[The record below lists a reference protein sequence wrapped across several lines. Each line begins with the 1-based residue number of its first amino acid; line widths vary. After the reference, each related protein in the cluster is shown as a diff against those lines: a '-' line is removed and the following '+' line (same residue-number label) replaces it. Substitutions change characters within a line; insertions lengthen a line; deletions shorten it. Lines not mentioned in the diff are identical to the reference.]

1 MTERM
6 RLSALIKKHL
16 KAAGISFDQLTRKVQ
31 KECWGSG
38 EFKIK
43 VLAHGVRY
51 AGAGDM
57 LGGRVRCHFE
67 CPEDAAIGTNGFIQ
81 VQLDYAVDAAKM
93 HRFQV
98 EIVEK
103 PNPAPRRPK
112 PKPDNKEPDEK
123 GDAKKTIMPRVPR
136 ANVSTRKRDP
146 CLEEIPDTRVGTPSN

>member
-1 MTERM
+1 M

-16 KAAGISFDQLTRKVQ
+16 KAAGISFDQLTRKIQ

-38 EFKIK
+38 EFKIR

-98 EIVEK
+98 EIVE
-103 PNPAPRRPK
+103 
-112 PKPDNKEPDEK
+112 
-123 GDAKKTIMPRVPR
+123 TIMPRVPR

-146 CLEEIPDTRVGTPSN
+146 CLDEIPDTRVGTPSN